1 MKKNKVLIIL
11 LSIGV
16 IILTAMVLTYFV
28 IVPAIVSNNKIM
40 NNICKMI
47 SKDLPVQI
55 SIENPNL
62 KTHLNS
68 DIVFKARKIKISK
81 DKTDLF
87 EVNNLQSGVKLSG
100 LLKKKLIVNTLGAEY
115 VYADINKLM
124 DSFPSEENLPAQ
136 ENDFGIDLYNSILD
150 LQKSLILYSPK
161 PDCDI
166 KVAVNEV
173 NIDNTNK
180 KERYVHFNIDTEIKN
195 KDEILSFKIADENKV
210 LIKNKHLYINDCI
223 FKINNSNVHINAE
236 GSNEKGLDLNVSSKK
251 FKIEDVTDLIETDL
265 VIPNGSEILS
275 FFNNLNGDFDFD
287 IDLTKKGMQG
297 KVVLNNGFMR
307 NIPLNNMPLKVNSGI
322 VQITPET
329 LALKDFSGYYG
340 KNPLNKAVLY
350 GTVKDYVKSVETEI
364 NIDTAANNEFARDYL
379 SPIAGIP
386 LEIVQAETK
395 AGAKA
400 GTKIIVKA
408 IYDKI
413 DIILMSKLAK
423 GDDILVDGVSLT
435 PVTYDRAVKA
445 DMHVEGKYLD
455 LREVNYYIA
464 QELKKGSKVKPVVT
478 LRGRFDITKE
488 IPDMKAF
495 GFEIPDPLPSEFL
508 NVLAGQKLFKGGKFQ
523 GKLYIVNENENPVIK
538 GKITSNDIRIP
549 SQRIF
554 IKKADLYTD
563 NDTIHITSNGRFKRS
578 NFTFAGDIKSSIKYP
593 IVIRNL
599 DFELDKMNLEKLMNS
614 FNQAPQTDIAQNN
627 ATDEGSGAHDDN
639 VVTFDT
645 NNIIIEKCIFRLKEG
660 SYKDINF
667 GNLIANL
674 TLKDNKLDLHSN
686 KFDIA
691 EGISAVKVLCDLN
704 KHKYYLRLGVKDVNS
719 DIMTT
724 TLLNLP
730 REISGKAS
738 GLIEI
743 NTDDSMK
750 LNGQIKFAINNG
762 QIQKI
767 GLVEYLMKFASLF
780 RNPLVTIS
788 PSIFSD
794 IVNIPEGN
802 FDKISGELYID
813 NNFVKLLKIRSSS
826 PQLSSYIVGCY
837 NLENSDAILRIY
849 TKFSNK
855 NKGAAGFLRKFSL
868 ASLANKMP
876 LSSRNDSNYYAAE
889 LKNLPEIDADE
900 RDVQIFLTSV
910 DGDIEHN
917 NFLSSLKKIK

>member
-1 MKKNKVLIIL
+1 MKKNKALTVLLSTGAIIVTVFVLAYFIIL
-11 LSIGV
+11 
-16 IILTAMVLTYFV
+16 
-28 IVPAIVSNNKIM
+28 PAIVSNSKIM
-40 NNICKMI
+40 NSICKMI
-47 SKDLPVQI
+47 SKNMPVQI
-55 SIENPNL
+55 TIVNPDL
-62 KTHLNS
+62 KTRINS
-68 DIVFKARKIKISK
+68 DVIFKAQKIKISDNK
-81 DKTDLF
+81 INLF
-87 EVNNLQSGVKLSG
+87 EINNFKAGVKLSG
-100 LLKKKLIVNTLGAEY
+100 LLRKRFVVNTLNADY
-115 VYADINKLM
+115 IYADTNKLIKA
-124 DSFPSEENLPAQ
+124 FPADENTSAP
-136 ENDFGIDLYNSILD
+136 ENDWKLDLYDSILN
-150 LQKSLILYSPK
+150 LKNSLILYSPK
-161 PDCDI
+161 PDCNI
-166 KVAVNEV
+166 KVTADDI

-180 KERYVHFNIDTEIKN
+180 KERYVHFNIGTEIKN
-195 KDEILSFKIADENKV
+195 KNETLSFKIADENKV
-210 LIKNKHLYINDCI
+210 LIANKHLYINDCI

-236 GSNEKGLDLNVSSKK
+236 GSNEKGLSANVSSEK
-251 FKIEDVTDLIETDL
+251 FKVEDVTGLLETDL
-265 VIPNGSEILS
+265 VIPNSSEILS
-275 FFNNLNGDFDFD
+275 FFNNLGGDFDFD
-287 IDLTKKGMQG
+287 INLTKDGMQG
-297 KVVLNNGFMR
+297 KVIVNNGFMKI
-307 NIPLNNMPLKVNSGI
+307 IPLNNMPLKINEGI

-329 LALKDFSGYYG
+329 IELKDFNGYYG
-340 KNPLNKAVLY
+340 KNAANKVSLQ
-350 GTVKDYVKSVETEI
+350 GTVKDYMKSVDTEI
-364 NIDTAANNEFARDYL
+364 DIHTAANNEFAKDYL
-379 SPIAGIP
+379 SPVAGIP
-386 LEIVQAETK
+386 LEIIKAETK

-400 GTKIIVKA
+400 GTKIIVKSL
-408 IYDKI
+408 YDKI
-413 DIILMSKLAK
+413 DIIVMSKLAK
-423 GDDILVDGVSLT
+423 GDDILVDGASLT

-445 DMHVEGKYLD
+445 DMHIEGKYLD

-495 GFEIPDPLPSEFL
+495 GFEIPNPLPSEFL
-508 NVLAGQKLFKGGKFQ
+508 NILAGQKLFKGGKFA
-523 GKLYIVNENENPVIK
+523 GKLYIVNEDENPVIK
-538 GKITSNDIRIP
+538 GKITSSDVRIP

-563 NDTIHITSNGRFKRS
+563 NDTIHIKSNGRFKRS
-578 NFTFAGDIKSSIKYP
+578 EFTFAGDIKSSIKYP

-614 FNQAPQTDIAQNN
+614 FNQAPQTDIAANN
-627 ATDEGSGAHDDN
+627 ATDEGTSNHDDN

-645 NNIIIEKCIFRLKEG
+645 NNIIIEKCVFKLKEG
-660 SYKDINF
+660 LYKDINF

-691 EGISAVKVLCDLN
+691 EGISTVKVLCDLN

-826 PQLSSYIVGCY
+826 PNLSSYIVGCY

-855 NKGAAGFLRKFSL
+855 NKGAAGFLRKISL
-868 ASLANKMP
+868 SSLANRMP
-876 LSSRNDSNYYAAE
+876 LSSRNDANYYAAE
-889 LKNLPEIDADE
+889 LKNLPPIDADE
-900 RDVQIFLTSV
+900 KDVQIFLTSV

>member
-1 MKKNKVLIIL
+1 MKKNKALIIL
-11 LSIGV
+11 LSSSAV
-16 IILTAMVLTYFV
+16 IIAALLLTYFI
-28 IVPAIVSNNKIM
+28 IVPAMISNNKIM
-40 NNICKMI
+40 NGICKMI
-47 SKDLPVQI
+47 NKNMSVQI
-55 SIENPNL
+55 SVENPDL
-62 KTHLNS
+62 KTRINS
-68 DIVFKARKIKISK
+68 DVVFKAQKIKVLNNGLN
-81 DKTDLF
+81 LF
-87 EVNNLQSGVKLSG
+87 EIDNLEAGIKLNG
-100 LLKKKLIVNTLGAEY
+100 LLRKKLVVNTLSADY
-115 VYADINKLM
+115 IYADANKLIEA
-124 DSFPSEENLPAQ
+124 FPADENAAAP
-136 ENDFGIDLYNSILD
+136 ENDWKLDLYDSILN
-150 LQKSLILYSPK
+150 LKNSLILYSPK
-161 PDCDI
+161 PDCNI
-166 KVAVNEV
+166 KVTADDI

-180 KERYVHFNIDTEIKN
+180 KERYVHFNIGTEIKN
-195 KDEILSFKIADENKV
+195 KNETLSFKIADENKV
-210 LIKNKHLYINDCI
+210 LIANKHLYINDCI

-236 GSNEKGLDLNVSSKK
+236 GSNEKGLSTKISSRK
-251 FKIEDVTDLIETDL
+251 FKVEDVVDLIDTDL

-275 FFNNLNGDFDFD
+275 FFNNLGGDFDFD
-287 IDLTKKGMQG
+287 IDLTSKGMNG
-297 KVVLNNGFMR
+297 KIVLNDGYMR
-307 NIPLNNMPLKVNSGI
+307 IIPLNNMPVRVNEGI
-322 VQITPET
+322 IQISPET
-329 LALKDFSGYYG
+329 IELKDFKGYYG
-340 KNPLNKAVLY
+340 KNRANKATLD
-350 GTVKDYVKSVETEI
+350 GTVKDYMKSVETEVT
-364 NIDTAANNEFARDYL
+364 IDTKANNEFARDYL
-379 SPIAGIP
+379 SAVAGIP
-386 LEIVQAETK
+386 LEIIKTDTK
-395 AGAKA
+395 TGADAFTRVVIKS
-400 GTKIIVKA
+400 

-413 DIILMSKLAK
+413 DIIVMSKLAK

-445 DMHVEGKYLD
+445 DMHIEGKYLD

-495 GFEIPDPLPSEFL
+495 GFEIPNPLPSEFL
-508 NVLAGQKLFKGGKFQ
+508 NILAGQKLFKGGKFA
-523 GKLYIVNENENPVIK
+523 GKLYIVNEDENPVIK
-538 GKITSNDIRIP
+538 GKITSSDIRIP
-549 SQRIF
+549 SQRLF
-554 IKKADLYTD
+554 IKKADLFTD
-563 NDTIHITSNGRFKRS
+563 NDTIHIKSNGRFKRS
-578 NFTFAGDIKSSIKYP
+578 NFTFAGDIKSSVKYP

-599 DFELDKMNLEKLMNS
+599 DFELDKMDLEKLMNS
-614 FNQAPQTDIAQNN
+614 FNQAPQTDIAANN
-627 ATDEGSGAHDDN
+627 ATDEGTVNHDDN

-645 NNIIIEKCIFRLKEG
+645 NNIIIEKCAFKLKEG

-667 GNLIANL
+667 GNLAANL

-691 EGISAVKVLCDLN
+691 EGISTIKVLCDLN
-704 KHKYYLRLGVKDVNS
+704 KHKYYLRLGVRDVNS

-826 PQLSSYIVGCY
+826 PSLSSYIVGCY

-855 NKGAAGFLRKFSL
+855 NKGAAGFLRKISL
-868 ASLANKMP
+868 SSLANRMP
-876 LSSRNDSNYYAAE
+876 LSSRNDANYYAAE
-889 LKNLPEIDADE
+889 LKNLPPIDADE
-900 RDVQIFLTSV
+900 KDVQIFLTSV
-910 DGDIEHN
+910 DGDVEHN
-917 NFLSSLKKIK
+917 NFISSLKKIK

>member
-1 MKKNKVLIIL
+1 MKKRILIIL
-11 LSIGV
+11 SSC
-16 IILTAMVLTYFV
+16 IIALTAALLLLYF
-28 IVPAIVSNNKIM
+28 IIAPAIVSNQKIM
-40 NNICKMI
+40 NGVCKTI
-47 SKDLPVQI
+47 SKNLPVDI
-55 SIENPNL
+55 KIENPKL
-62 KTHLNS
+62 KTYINS
-68 DIVFKARKIKISK
+68 NVEFSADKIIILQDNIS
-81 DKTDLF
+81 LF
-87 EVNNLQSGVKLSG
+87 EIDNIKTGVSLIG
-100 LLKKKLIVNTLGAEY
+100 LLKKRFVINNFGADYIYTDANKLIKAFPADENTE
-115 VYADINKLM
+115 NK
-124 DSFPSEENLPAQ
+124 EI
-136 ENDFGIDLYNSILD
+136 DFKLDLYNSILD
-150 LQKSLILYSPK
+150 LKKSLILYSPK
-161 PDCDI
+161 PDCVI
-166 KVAVNEV
+166 KVTADDL

-180 KERYVHFNIDTEIKN
+180 KERYVHFNIGTEIKN
-195 KDEILSFKIADENKV
+195 KNKTLSFKIKDDNKV
-210 LIKNKHLYINDCI
+210 LIKNKHLYIDDCI
-223 FKINNSNVHINAE
+223 FNINNSNIHINAE
-236 GSNEKGLDLNVSSKK
+236 GSNEKGLSANVSSKK
-251 FKIEDVTDLIETDL
+251 FDIKDAADLFETDL

-275 FFNNLNGDFDFD
+275 FFDKLSGNFDFD
-287 IDLTKKGMQG
+287 INLAKEGMNG
-297 KVVLNNGFMR
+297 KIVLNNGYVKI
-307 NIPLNNMPLKVNSGI
+307 IPLNNMPLNVNEGVI
-322 VQITPET
+322 QITPNT
-329 LALKDFSGYYG
+329 IDLKDFKGYYG
-340 KNPLNKAVLY
+340 KNSSNKVALY
-350 GTVKDYVKSVETEI
+350 GNVKDYMKSVETEI
-364 NIDTAANNEFARDYL
+364 NIDTAANNEFAKDYL

-386 LEIVQAETK
+386 LEIIKTENKTS
-395 AGAKA
+395 AKA
-400 GTKIIVKA
+400 GTKIIVKS

-413 DIILMSKLAK
+413 DIIWMSKLAK
-423 GDDILVDGVSLT
+423 GDDILVDGASLT

-445 DMHVEGKYLD
+445 DMHLEGKYFD

-464 QELKKGSKVKPVVT
+464 EELKKGSEVKPVVT

-495 GFEIPDPLPSEFL
+495 GFEIPNPLPSEFL
-508 NVLAGQKLFKGGKFQ
+508 NILAGQKLFKGGEFA

-538 GKITSNDIRIP
+538 GKITSNNIRIP
-549 SQRIF
+549 SQRVF
-554 IKKADLYTD
+554 IKKADLFTD
-563 NDTIHITSNGRFKRS
+563 NDTIHIKSDGRFKRS
-578 NFTFAGDIKSSIKYP
+578 EFKFAGDIKSSIKYP

-614 FNQAPQTDIAQNN
+614 FNQTPQTDVAVNN
-627 ATDEGSGAHDDN
+627 ATDETSENHDDN

-645 NNIIIEKCIFRLKEG
+645 NNIIIEKCVFKLKEG

-674 TLKDNKLDLHSN
+674 TLKNNNLELHSN

-691 EGISAVKVLCDLN
+691 EGISTIKVLCDLN

-719 DIMTT
+719 DTMTT

-780 RNPLVTIS
+780 RNPLVMIS

-813 NNFVKLLKIRSSS
+813 NNFVKLLKIKSSS

-837 NLENSDAILRIY
+837 NLDTSDVILRIY
-849 TKFSNK
+849 TKFSSK

-868 ASLANKMP
+868 NSLANRMP
-876 LSSRNDSNYYAAE
+876 LSSRNDTHYYASE
-889 LKNLPEIDADE
+889 LKNLPPIEADE
-900 RDVQIFLTSV
+900 KDCQVFLTSV
-910 DGDIEHN
+910 DGDVEHN

>member
-1 MKKNKVLIIL
+1 MEKNKALIIL
-11 LSIGV
+11 LSAGA
-16 IILTAMVLTYFV
+16 IILTALLLTYFIIIPAV
-28 IVPAIVSNNKIM
+28 ISNNKIM
-40 NNICKMI
+40 NGICKMI
-47 SKDLPVQI
+47 NKNMPVQI
-55 SIENPNL
+55 SIENPDL
-62 KTHLNS
+62 KTRINS
-68 DIVFKARKIKISK
+68 DVIFKAQ
-81 DKTDLF
+81 KTQITNNGLNLLEID
-87 EVNNLQSGVKLSG
+87 NLQAGVKLNG
-100 LLKKKLIVNTLGAEY
+100 LLRKKLVVNTLSADY
-115 VYADINKLM
+115 IYADADKLIEA
-124 DSFPSEENLPAQ
+124 FPADENAAAA
-136 ENDFGIDLYNSILD
+136 ENDWKLDLYDSILN
-150 LQKSLILYSPK
+150 LKNSMILYSPK
-161 PDCDI
+161 PDCNI
-166 KVAVNEV
+166 KVTVDDI

-180 KERYVHFNIDTEIKN
+180 KERYVHFNIGTEIKN
-195 KDEILSFKIADENKV
+195 KNKTLSFKIADENKV
-210 LIKNKHLYINDCI
+210 LIANKHLYINDCI
-223 FKINNSNVHINAE
+223 FKINNSDVHINAE
-236 GSNEKGLDLNVSSKK
+236 GSNEKGLSANVSSEK
-251 FKIEDVTDLIETDL
+251 FKVEDVTGLIETDL

-275 FFNNLNGDFDFD
+275 FFDKLNGDFDFN
-287 IDLTKKGMQG
+287 INLTKDGMQG
-297 KVVLNNGFMR
+297 KIVLNSGYMR
-307 NIPLNNMPLKVNSGI
+307 IIPLNNMPLKISNGI
-322 VQITPET
+322 IQITPKTVE
-329 LALKDFSGYYG
+329 LKDFGGYYG
-340 KNPLNKAVLY
+340 KNTANKLKLY
-350 GTVKDYVKSVETEI
+350 GTVKDYMKSCETEI
-364 NIDTAANNEFARDYL
+364 NIDTAASNEFAKDYL
-379 SPIAGIP
+379 SAVAGIP
-386 LEIVQAETK
+386 LEIIKTENKT
-395 AGAKA
+395 GAKA
-400 GTKIIVKA
+400 FTRIIVKS

-413 DIILMSKLAK
+413 DIVLMSKLAK

-435 PVTYDRAVKA
+435 PATYDRAVKA
-445 DMHVEGKYLD
+445 DMHIEGKYLD

-464 QELKKGSKVKPVVT
+464 EELKKGSKVKPVVT

-495 GFEIPDPLPSEFL
+495 GFEIPNPLPSEFL
-508 NVLAGQKLFKGGKFQ
+508 NIFAGQKLFKGGKFA
-523 GKLYIVNENENPVIK
+523 GKLYIVNEDETPVIK
-538 GKITSNDIRIP
+538 GKLTSNDIRIP

-563 NDTIHITSNGRFKRS
+563 SDTIHIKSNGRFKRS
-578 NFTFAGDIKSSIKYP
+578 EFNFAGDIKSSIKYP

-614 FNQAPQTDIAQNN
+614 FNQTPQTDIAVNN
-627 ATDEGSGAHDDN
+627 ATDEGTADHDDN

-645 NNIIIEKCIFRLKEG
+645 NNIIIEKCVFKLKEG

-691 EGISAVKVLCDLN
+691 EGISTIKVLCDLN

-826 PQLSSYIVGCY
+826 PSLSSYIVGCY
-837 NLENSDAILRIY
+837 HLETGDAILRIY

-868 ASLANKMP
+868 SSLANKMP
-876 LSSRNDSNYYAAE
+876 LSSRNDMHYYAAE
-889 LKNLPEIDADE
+889 LKNLPPIDADE
-900 RDVQIFLTSV
+900 KDVQIFLTSV
-910 DGDIEHN
+910 DGDVEHN
-917 NFLSSLKKIK
+917 NFISSLKKIK